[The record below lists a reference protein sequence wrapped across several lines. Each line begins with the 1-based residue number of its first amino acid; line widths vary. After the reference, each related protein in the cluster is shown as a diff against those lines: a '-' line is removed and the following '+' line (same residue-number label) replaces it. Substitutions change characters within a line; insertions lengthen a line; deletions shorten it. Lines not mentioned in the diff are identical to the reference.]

1 MEIVEMLDLG
11 FVLDEKK
18 FYDHIRM
25 ELGSK
30 RAAPIDRILTVAKNI
45 PHPKVMYGL
54 AQAKI
59 IDETHFAIDEIT
71 FNSKVGVEKINKYA
85 SVIPNI
91 VTSGLEIE
99 EYCLS
104 MKNVLDQYIV
114 MELCNFA
121 CEFARDTMKK
131 DLKNR
136 YQIDV
141 EEFLYPGED
150 GFNLDS
156 GKNIFKLFEGV
167 QEKLG
172 VTVSEMGLPTPSRT
186 AYSLCFAG

>member
-1 MEIVEMLDLG
+1 MEIIEMLDLG

-25 ELGSK
+25 EQGSK
-30 RAAPIDRILTVAKNI
+30 RAAPIDRILSVAKNI
-45 PHPKVMYGL
+45 PCPKVMYGL
-54 AQAKI
+54 TQAKI
-59 IDETHFAIDEIT
+59 IDDTHFAIEEVIL
-71 FNSKVGVEKINKYA
+71 NSKVGVEKIRKYS

-121 CEFARDTMKK
+121 CEFARDAMKK
-131 DLKNR
+131 DLKKQ
-136 YQIDV
+136 YKV
-141 EEFLYPGED
+141 EVMEFLYPGED

-156 GKNIFKLFEGV
+156 GKDIFSLFDGV
-167 QEKLG
+167 KEKIG
-172 VTVSEMGLPTPSRT
+172 VTVSDMGLPTPSRT
-186 AYSLCFAG
+186 AYSLCFAE